1 MNKFILI
8 TIIALLTLSCSDK
21 AEEALVIDENKTEQ
35 VDTSQTN
42 DSSAEVAP
50 QQFKEKSFRE
60 KFYESGEQKKGSNSI
75 PLFAYFLIFI
85 NFIAT
90 LFAIFFAFQVYGKL
104 QKNEKLF
111 NQRIDNRKKDIASLK
126 AYIEKLEQEIG
137 RKRLQKGSTYQS
149 QYSPATSATPNLSAS
164 HPQQA
169 TSQQGLN
176 KQQQN
181 KKEEKKNKPQ
191 ATRPASVSSKVLY
204 LEANSDECFFQF
216 YEQKRDTSKFVA
228 YVIPGDMVAT
238 FEVIDVE
245 RIRSLNTSRSIK
257 QAGNV
262 AIKDAQGIKE
272 QQAGKIHK
280 TTDDKGTEYW
290 VIDEP
295 VTVEFK
301 K

>member
-21 AEEALVIDENKTEQ
+21 AEEASVIDENKTEQ

-85 NFIAT
+85 NIIAT
-90 LFAIFFAFQVYGKL
+90 LFAIFYAIQLRNRLINTEHQY
-104 QKNEKLF
+104 
-111 NQRIDNRKKDIASLK
+111 NQRMEERKGEIFSLNSQ
-126 AYIEKLEQEIG
+126 ISQLTQEIG
-137 RKRLQKGSTYQS
+137 RLKSQKVSSYQS
-149 QYSPATSATPNLSAS
+149 PYSQATPTTPNLV
-164 HPQQA
+164 A
-169 TSQQGLN
+169 TSTP
-176 KQQQN
+176 QN
-181 KKEEKKNKPQ
+181 PAPQNVGQRQENQREEKKNKTQ
-191 ATRPASVSSKVLY
+191 TTKQKSVYSQVIY
-204 LEANSDECFFQF
+204 LEANSDDCFFQF
-216 YEQKRDTSKFVA
+216 YDQKRDTSKFVA
-228 YVIPGDMVAT
+228 HVIPGGVVAT
-238 FEVIDVE
+238 FEIIDVE

-280 TTDDKGTEYW
+280 TTDDKGEYW